1 MLAQLQPVF
10 EASFSDYG
18 YTSELQ
24 GMILVDGERCYQMKF
39 TGPSGSVDT
48 RWYSEESGLLLKTN
62 SAMGSTLYS
71 RYQPVN
77 GVLVPH
83 QLDQSIQGMNL
94 TFILKEAKVNHG
106 LENSLFDL
114 K

>member
-1 MLAQLQPVF
+1 
-10 EASFSDYG
+10 
-18 YTSELQ
+18 
-24 GMILVDGERCYQMKF
+24 
-39 TGPSGSVDT
+39 
-48 RWYSEESGLLLKTN
+48 
-62 SAMGSTLYS
+62 MGSTLYS